1 MLFAPAFA
9 ALVLS
14 ISASADVSPTL
25 VDHVVDETN
34 AIWKPAGVTLQ
45 WIRSGSSGAGSD
57 ASVDVV
63 IGQARGSAHAYDAP
77 LGWIAFEE
85 GRPQPHLYLSYAN
98 ATALLEAA
106 RGVVGSVSRM
116 PILERETYLGR
127 ALGRALAHELGH
139 YLLELKTHTSA
150 GLMKANFTAA
160 EFFMPEKTH
169 FTITKAQQATAAARL
184 SQAPLVASATSG
196 SSSPTSPRPASPP
209 RGAARWSG
217 PTPHS

>member
-1 MLFAPAFA
+1 MLIAPAFA

-25 VDHVVDETN
+25 VDRVVGETN
-34 AIWKPAGVTLQ
+34 AIWNPAGITLQ
-45 WIRSGSSGAGSD
+45 WIRGGPTD
-57 ASVDVV
+57 AVLLDVV
-63 IGQARGSAHAYDAP
+63 IGQARGAAHAYDAP

-98 ATALLEAA
+98 AMVLLEGAN
-106 RGVVGSVSRM
+106 GVVGSVSHM

-139 YLLELKTHTSA
+139 YLLELRTHTAA
-150 GLMKANFTAA
+150 GLMKANFTAF
-160 EFFMPEKTH
+160 EFFMPETSH
-169 FTITKAQQATAAARL
+169 FTITKAQQAEVAARL
-184 SQAPLVASATSG
+184 DRMALVASATSG
-196 SSSPTSPRPASPP
+196 SSSPMSPRPASPT
-209 RGAARWSG
+209 RGAARWPG